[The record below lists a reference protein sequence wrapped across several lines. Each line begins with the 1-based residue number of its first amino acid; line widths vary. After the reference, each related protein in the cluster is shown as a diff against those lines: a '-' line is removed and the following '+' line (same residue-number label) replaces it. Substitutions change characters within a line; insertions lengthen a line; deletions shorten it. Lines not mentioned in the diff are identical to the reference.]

1 MPLPKREGARVP
13 LCAAETILKNMR
25 LLLGIERIVEE

>member
-1 MPLPKREGARVP
+1 MPLPKRTGERMP
-13 LCAAETILKNMR
+13 LCSPEIVLKNMR